1 MNEYLQRGKY
11 SRCKKKKNLMEK
23 ESYGKGWWH
32 LERQTGDKVEIPGS
46 RKGKRAF
53 RPVERIVG
61 KKKVLQQED
70 KEKTQREGCG

>member
-1 MNEYLQRGKY
+1 MNEYLHRGEY
-11 SRCKKKKNLMEK
+11 SCCHKTILEM

-53 RPVERIVG
+53 RPVVKIVG
-61 KKKVLQQED
+61 KKRCYK
-70 KEKTQREGCG
+70 KRIRRKREGCG